1 MTRPVATRA
10 GRWWL
15 ESELVSGD
23 HLEVSEEQDHLDRT
37 VEALDQA
44 LAELRSRHSTGG
56 IDEFANEALERMR
69 AERIRVYTQA
79 SGPLYFGRID
89 RIEGGPTY
97 IGRHAIVDR
106 HNRLLAINW
115 RAPAAEPFYA
125 ATPRDP
131 RGITLR
137 RRFDIEDDRVHGF
150 VDERLGREGEDHLT
164 EAIIEDIARQR
175 VGEMRQ
181 IIATIT
187 PEQYET
193 IKEDPVPAL
202 VVQGGPGTGKT
213 AVGLHRAA
221 WLLYAHPTL
230 RSAGVLV
237 VGPNRTFIR
246 YIGQVLP
253 SLGEL
258 SVEQREIDALIA
270 KRHEEVDES
279 SAFAMLKG
287 SGRMALILERLLWQR
302 VHLTEDQRFEVTA
315 GAVTVTVTAAEVGSL
330 VTSARESSRSYQ
342 AGRLRFRSKL
352 AELLAARAMEQSRR
366 PVVASV
372 SDVVRAVR
380 KSKEYQRLAG
390 KVWPH
395 ATPERLVQALYRNR
409 RRLKE
414 AAGDLVSDEEID
426 LLLSSSA
433 PARRSDMSATDV
445 ALFDEARWLIEPDHR
460 TFGHVVIDE
469 AQNLTAMELR
479 MVVRRARRQ
488 SLTVLGDIAQRTAE
502 AGVSTWEVVLRDAG
516 VDTFTTRELLLSYRV
531 PQDFLQ
537 VASGLPGITSRIPE
551 GVRRAPW
558 PPVAVRVGVGAVGST
573 TVRLAA
579 RMVQDVGSVG
589 VVAPAARMAQ
599 VRAALEQVEF
609 ADATREALSSAINL
623 LDLHVIKGL
632 EFDAVVVVDP
642 EAILN
647 ERPDGGVGALYTA
660 LTRSTRA
667 MALVHIGEL
676 PAIMSPAEGLQSLD
690 GNDPETQW
698 ASLRREDV
706 PMPAPQ

>member
-1 MTRPVATRA
+1 LR
-10 GRWWL
+10 L
-15 ESELVSGD
+15 QSDLVSGD
-23 HLEVSEEQDHLDRT
+23 DLQLSEEQEHLDRT
-37 VEALDQA
+37 VEAFEQA
-44 LAELRSRHSTGG
+44 LAELRWRQSAGG

-69 AERIRVYTQA
+69 AERIRIYTQA

-89 RIEGGPTY
+89 RTEAGPTY

-106 HNRLLAINW
+106 HNHLLAINW

-137 RRFDIEDDRVHGF
+137 RRFDIEENRVHGF
-150 VDERLGREGEDHLT
+150 VDERLARDGEDHLT
-164 EAIIEDIARQR
+164 DAIIEDIARQR

-187 PEQYET
+187 PEQYDT
-193 IKEDPVPAL
+193 IKVDPVPAL

-230 RSAGVLV
+230 RAAGVLV

-253 SLGEL
+253 ALGEQN
-258 SVEQREIDALIA
+258 VEQREIDALIS

-279 SAFAMLKG
+279 SAFATLKG

-302 VHLTEDQRFEVTA
+302 VHLPEDQLFEVSVA
-315 GAVTVTVTAAEVGSL
+315 GMTVTATAAEVASL
-330 VTSARESSRSYQ
+330 VMSARESNRSYQ
-342 AGRLRFRSKL
+342 AGRLRFRGKL
-352 AELLAARAMEQSRR
+352 AELLAARAIEQSRH
-366 PVVASV
+366 PVVASIA
-372 SDVVRAVR
+372 DVVTTVR
-380 KSKEYQRLAG
+380 KSKEYQRLAN

-395 ATPERLVQALYRNR
+395 VTPDRLVQALYRNR

-414 AAGDLVSDEEID
+414 TAGDLLGDGDID
-426 LLLSSSA
+426 LLLSTSA
-433 PARRSDMSATDV
+433 PARRIDMSATDV

-469 AQNLTAMELR
+469 AQNLTAMEIR
-479 MVVRRARRQ
+479 MVVRRARRR
-488 SLTVLGDIAQRTAE
+488 SLTVLGDIAQRTAD
-502 AGVSTWEVVLRDAG
+502 AGVSTWAAVLRDAG
-516 VDTFTTRELLLSYRV
+516 VHTFATHELLLSYRV
-531 PQDFLQ
+531 PHDFLQ
-537 VASGLPGITSRIPE
+537 VAAGLPGIKPSIPK

-558 PPVAVRVGVGAVGST
+558 PPVAVRARVDAVGST
-573 TVRLAA
+573 TIRLAA
-579 RMVQDVGSVG
+579 RMAQDVGSVG
-589 VVAPAARMAQ
+589 VAAPAAWMAQ
-599 VRAALEQVEF
+599 VRAALEPIEF

-623 LDLHVIKGL
+623 LDLRVIKGL

-642 EAILN
+642 EAILAQ
-647 ERPDGGVGALYTA
+647 RPDGGVGALYTA

-667 MALVHIGEL
+667 LAIVHIGEL
-676 PAIMSPAEGLQSLD
+676 PGILSQADGLRSLH
-690 GNDPETQW
+690 GPEPESEW
-698 ASLRREDV
+698 ASLRREEV
-706 PMPAPQ
+706 PMPTGS

>member
-1 MTRPVATRA
+1 M
-10 GRWWL
+10 
-15 ESELVSGD
+15 SGD
-23 HLEVSEEQDHLDRT
+23 DLHLAKEQEHLDRT
-37 VEALDQA
+37 VGAFEQA

-106 HNRLLAINW
+106 RNRLLAINW

-137 RRFDIEDDRVHGF
+137 RRFDIEDDRVQGF
-150 VDERLGREGEDHLT
+150 VDERLAGESEDHLT

-187 PEQYET
+187 PEQYDT

-221 WLLYAHPTL
+221 WLLYAHPAL

-253 SLGEL
+253 SLGEQ
-258 SVEQREIDALIA
+258 SVEQREIDALIS

-279 SAFAMLKG
+279 SAFAALKG

-302 VHLTEDQRFEVTA
+302 VQLPENQRYQVNAGTTTVTA
-315 GAVTVTVTAAEVGSL
+315 TAAEVVSL
-330 VTSARESSRSYQ
+330 VMSARESTRSYQ
-342 AGRLRFRSKL
+342 AGRLRFRAKL
-352 AELLAARAMEQSRR
+352 AELLAARAIEQSRR
-366 PVVASV
+366 PVLV
-372 SDVVRAVR
+372 SIAEVVTAVR
-380 KSKEYQRLAG
+380 KSKEYQRLAA

-395 ATPERLVQALYRNR
+395 VTPERLVHALYRNR

-414 AAGDLVSDEEID
+414 AAGDLLSEDEID

-433 PARRSDMSATDV
+433 PARRIDMTATDV

-502 AGVSTWEVVLRDAG
+502 AGVSTWGSVLRDAG
-516 VDTFTTRELLLSYRV
+516 VHAFETRELRLSYRV
-531 PQDFLQ
+531 PHDFLQ
-537 VASGLPGITSRIPE
+537 VASRLPGIKPNLPE

-558 PPVAVRVGVGAVGST
+558 PPVAVRARPGEVGT
-573 TVRLAA
+573 TSVRLAA
-579 RMVQDVGSVG
+579 RMAQDVGSVG
-589 VVAPAARMAQ
+589 VVAPAAWMSE
-599 VRAALEQVEF
+599 VRAALEPVEF

-642 EAILN
+642 EAILMG
-647 ERPDGGVGALYTA
+647 RPDGGVGALYTA

-667 MALVHIGEL
+667 LAIVYTGEL
-676 PAIMSPAEGLQSLD
+676 PVVLAEADGLHLLD
-690 GNDPETQW
+690 AAEPETQW
-698 ASLRREDV
+698 ASLRREE
-706 PMPAPQ
+706 APIRGR

>member
-1 MTRPVATRA
+1 M
-10 GRWWL
+10 
-15 ESELVSGD
+15 SGD
-23 HLEVSEEQDHLDRT
+23 EDQLSEEQEHLDRT
-37 VEALDQA
+37 VEAFGQA

-56 IDEFANEALERMR
+56 IDEFANDALERMR

-89 RIEGGPTY
+89 RNQGGPTY
-97 IGRHAIVDR
+97 VGRHAIVDR

-131 RGITLR
+131 REITLR

-150 VDERLGREGEDHLT
+150 VDELLTRGSENHLT
-164 EAIIEDIARQR
+164 DAIVEDIARQR

-187 PEQYET
+187 PEQYDT
-193 IKEDPVPAL
+193 IKEGPLPAL

-221 WLLYAHPTL
+221 WLLYAHPAL

-253 SLGEL
+253 SLGEQ
-258 SVEQREIDALIA
+258 SVEQREIDALIS
-270 KRHEEVDES
+270 KRHEQVDES
-279 SAFAMLKG
+279 SAFATLKG
-287 SGRMALILERLLWQR
+287 SGRMAVILERLLWQR
-302 VHLTEDQRFEVTA
+302 VHLPEDQRFEVSL
-315 GAVTVTVTAAEVGSL
+315 GAMTVATTAAEVVSL
-330 VTSARESSRSYQ
+330 VTSARESTRSYQ
-342 AGRLRFRSKL
+342 AGRLRFRAKL
-352 AELLAARAMEQSRR
+352 AELLAARAIEQSRR
-366 PVVASV
+366 PVVASIT
-372 SDVVRAVR
+372 DVVTAVR
-380 KSKEYQRLAG
+380 KSKEYQRIVG

-395 ATPERLVQALYRNR
+395 ATPERLVMSLYRNR
-409 RRLKE
+409 PRLKE
-414 AAGDLVSDEEID
+414 TAGDLLSDEEID

-433 PARRSDMSATDV
+433 PARRIDMSATDV

-502 AGVSTWEVVLRDAG
+502 AGVSTWEDVLRDAG
-516 VDTFTTRELLLSYRV
+516 VQTFETRELRFSYRV
-531 PQDFLQ
+531 PSDFLQ
-537 VASGLPGITSRIPE
+537 VAFGLPGIKPSIPT

-558 PPVAVRVGVGAVGST
+558 PPVAIRTRADAVGST

-579 RMVQDVGSVG
+579 TMAQDVGSVG
-589 VVAPAARMAQ
+589 VVTPAARMSQ
-599 VRAALEQVEF
+599 MRAALGPVEF
-609 ADATREALSSAINL
+609 ADATREELSPAINL

-642 EAILN
+642 DAILA

-667 MALVHIGEL
+667 LAVVHIDHL
-676 PAIMSPAEGLQSLD
+676 PAILSGADGLQRLD
-690 GNDPETQW
+690 GIEPETQW
-698 ASLRREDV
+698 ASLRRAEMPTPTYSVSDRIPVRRV
-706 PMPAPQ
+706 PD

>member
-1 MTRPVATRA
+1 
-10 GRWWL
+10 
-15 ESELVSGD
+15 VSGED
-23 HLEVSEEQDHLDRT
+23 LQLSEEQEHLDRT
-37 VEALDQA
+37 VEAFEQA
-44 LAELRSRHSTGG
+44 LAELRSRHSVGG

-69 AERIRVYTQA
+69 GERIRLYTQA

-89 RIEGGPTY
+89 RTDGGPTY
-97 IGRHAIVDR
+97 IGRHAILDR
-106 HNRLLAINW
+106 RNRLLAINW

-137 RRFDIEDDRVHGF
+137 RRFEIEDDRVHGF
-150 VDERLGREGEDHLT
+150 VDEPLAGHSEDHLT
-164 EAIIEDIARQR
+164 DAIIEDIARQR

-187 PEQYET
+187 PEQYDT

-221 WLLYAHPTL
+221 WLLYAHPAL
-230 RSAGVLV
+230 RTAGVLV

-253 SLGEL
+253 ALGEQ
-258 SVEQREIDALIA
+258 SVEQREIDALIS

-279 SAFAMLKG
+279 SALATLKG

-302 VHLTEDQRFEVTA
+302 VHLPEHQRFDVTVGAMTVTA
-315 GAVTVTVTAAEVGSL
+315 TAAEVVSL
-330 VTSARESSRSYQ
+330 VMSARESTRSYQ
-342 AGRLRFRSKL
+342 GARLRFRAKL
-352 AELLAARAMEQSRR
+352 AELFAARAIEQSRR
-366 PVVASV
+366 PVLV
-372 SDVVRAVR
+372 SITDVVTTVR

-395 ATPERLVQALYRNR
+395 VTPERLARALCQNR

-414 AAGDLVSDEEID
+414 APGDLVSDEEID
-426 LLLSSSA
+426 LLVSSSA
-433 PARRSDMSATDV
+433 PARRIDMTATDV

-502 AGVSTWEVVLRDAG
+502 AGVTTWAGVLRDAG
-516 VDTFTTRELLLSYRV
+516 VQTFATRELRLSYRV
-531 PQDFLQ
+531 PHDFLRI
-537 VASGLPGITSRIPE
+537 ASELPGIEPSIPK
-551 GVRRAPW
+551 GVRVAPW
-558 PPVAVRVGVGAVGST
+558 PPVSVRARADEVGST
-573 TVRLAA
+573 TMRLAA
-579 RMVQDVGSVG
+579 RMVRDVGSVG
-589 VVAPAARMAQ
+589 VVAPATQMAQ
-599 VRAALEQVEF
+599 VRAALEPVEF
-609 ADATREALSSAINL
+609 ADAAREALSAAINL
-623 LDLHVIKGL
+623 LDLHIIKGL

-642 EAILN
+642 EAILAQ
-647 ERPDGGVGALYTA
+647 RPDGGVGALYTA

-667 MALVHIGEL
+667 LAIVHIDEL
-676 PAIMSPAEGLQSLD
+676 PGILSRAGGLQSLD
-690 GNDPETQW
+690 GTEPETQW
-698 ASLRREDV
+698 ASLRRETAAI
-706 PMPAPQ
+706 PGHS